1 MNYVKT
7 TVLMVLLTVLLMFVG
22 GMIGGEGGMM
32 GFFIL
37 SMLINFGTYWFSDKI
52 VLKMYRA
59 KPLSREEAP
68 NVYRAL
74 DELIQRAGI
83 PMPKV
88 YLVPSDTPNAFATGR
103 NPQHAALAI
112 HAGLLKILDY
122 EEIKGVLAHELA
134 HIKNRDCMISMVA
147 AGIAGAIMMVARIAQ
162 WGAIFGGFGGRGG
175 NRNNNIIGFLFMII
189 VAPLAALFIQ
199 LAISRSREYAADAT
213 GAKFV
218 GSSFGLANALLKLE
232 QGNKQIPMNASPAT
246 AHMFIMNPFS
256 RKGLGSLF
264 STHPPVEERVRRLRE
279 LSNL

>member
-7 TVLMVLLTVLLMFVG
+7 TVLMVLLTVLLVFVG

-37 SMLINFGTYWFSDKI
+37 SLLINFGTYWFSDKI
-52 VLKMYRA
+52 VLKMYGA

-88 YLVPSDTPNAFATGR
+88 YLVPSETPNAFATGR

-112 HAGLLKILDY
+112 HAGLLRILDY
-122 EEIKGVLAHELA
+122 EEIKGVLAHEMA
-134 HIKNRDCMISMVA
+134 HIKNRDCLISMVA
-147 AGIAGAIMMVARIAQ
+147 AGIAGAIMMIARIGQ
-162 WGAIFGGFGGRGG
+162 WATLFGGYGGRSSRRGD
-175 NRNNNIIGFLFMII
+175 NLIGFLFMII
-189 VAPLAALFIQ
+189 VAPIAAMLIQ

-232 QGNKQIPMNASPAT
+232 QGTKQIPMNASPAT

-256 RKGLGSLF
+256 GRGLGSLF